1 MVMRRSNR
9 KSMRRSGR
17 VNRRSGRAARRSGR
31 VARRSGRVNR
41 RSGRV
46 NRRSGRVNRRSGRVN
61 RRSGRV
67 NRRSG
72 RKEKLLTSNA
82 HLHKMGL
89 PGYVSRG
96 GEGAVRYAQEG
107 LLHMVEPIGRAME
120 EGGWDTGGMVNDTK
134 VKYI

>member
-17 VNRRSGRAARRSGR
+17 VNRRSGR
-31 VARRSGRVNR
+31 VARRSD
-41 RSGRV
+41 
-46 NRRSGRVNRRSGRVN
+46 RVN

-72 RKEKLLTSNA
+72 RKEKMLSSNA

-89 PGYVSRG
+89 PGPNPYIAPG
-96 GEGAVRYAQEG
+96 GNWY
-107 LLHMVEPIGRAME
+107 
-120 EGGWDTGGMVNDTK
+120 
-134 VKYI
+134 